1 MMWPFIWKLFACT
14 YKWCYVFFK
23 ISQNKIGKFGRN
35 LLLAKFSS
43 ERVNQKMDARTWK
56 TRLARERKID
66 SSRSPGCSDF
76 IGLTGLWQASIKMK
90 TKGGS
95 ARRVK
100 WVVKHRF
107 IRTTCLLALYILA
120 PCWNPES
127 TNYFWQSR
135 DVLQIYD
142 IKIGA

>member
-1 MMWPFIWKLFACT
+1 MMWPFIWKLFTCT

-56 TRLARERKID
+56 TRLSRERKID

-120 PCWNPES
+120 SCWNPES
-127 TNYFWQSR
+127 TNYFLQSR

-142 IKIGA
+142 VKIEA